1 MTMKLTIGDY
11 DVATIRD
18 HIGAEREPS
27 SVYTDVP
34 VEAWDRYKV
43 IALDP
48 DGLWRSVW
56 RAHLIRPTSGDGP
69 VILVDA
75 GMGPGPYAHTGRN
88 GELLD
93 NLAAEGVSP
102 DQVDAVVTTHVH
114 GDHIGWNITWD
125 NDSPRLTFPSA
136 TYHIASNDW
145 AHYTTAGNSNEA
157 FDRSV
162 RPLEA
167 LGNLK
172 LVEGEFELAPG
183 IRTIPTNGHTP
194 GHQCVQIESGGTTA
208 VLTFFIISP
217 RSPSKRGAR
226 VLIGIPRCRLHL
238 VKTCFPGL
246 RKRAGR
252 YLAVISQTAR
262 VLAALWTQTVNPHG
276 NQYKVIY

>member
-1 MTMKLTIGDY
+1 MTMQLTIGDY
-11 DVATIRD
+11 DVITIRD

-27 SVYTDVP
+27 AVYTDVP
-34 VEAWDRYKV
+34 VEAWERYKA

-56 RAHLIRPTSGDGP
+56 RAHLIRPTSGAGP

-75 GMGPGPYAHTGRN
+75 GMGPGPHAHTGRG

-102 DQVDAVVTTHVH
+102 EQVDSVVTTHVH

-125 NDSPRLTFPSA
+125 NDTPRLTFPNA

-145 AHYTTAGNSNEA
+145 IHYTTAGNSNEA

-162 RPLEA
+162 LPLEG

-172 LVEGEFELAPG
+172 LVEGEYELAAG
-183 IRTIPTNGHTP
+183 VRTIPTNGHTP
-194 GHQCVQIESGGTTA
+194 GHQCVRIESGGMTA
-208 VLTFFIISP
+208 VLTGDLFHNIAQITEQTWCPSFDWNTEMSTASRKALLSKAQTEGWTVFSGHFPDGKSIGHVVDSNGESAW
-217 RSPSKRGAR
+217 RS
-226 VLIGIPRCRLHL
+226 I
-238 VKTCFPGL
+238 
-246 RKRAGR
+246 
-252 YLAVISQTAR
+252 
-262 VLAALWTQTVNPHG
+262 
-276 NQYKVIY
+276 